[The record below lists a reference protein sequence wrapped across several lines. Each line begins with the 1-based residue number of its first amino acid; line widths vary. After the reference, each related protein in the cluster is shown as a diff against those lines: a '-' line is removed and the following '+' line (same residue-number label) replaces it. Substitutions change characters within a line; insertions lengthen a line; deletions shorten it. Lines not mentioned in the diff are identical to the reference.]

1 MMNNSKSILKDAY
14 FFVVVKSEY
23 EVDVFKSTVMLN
35 NDVLIK
41 CEIPSHVLDM
51 VGVIGWVD
59 SDAKQFKASSSGNCL

>member
-1 MMNNSKSILKDAY
+1 M
-14 FFVVVKSEY
+14 KSEY

-51 VGVIGWVD
+51 VEVIGWVD
-59 SDAKQFKASSSGNCL
+59 SDAQQFKAASVGKQNHIVPCLFMI

>member
-1 MMNNSKSILKDAY
+1 M
-14 FFVVVKSEY
+14 KSEY

-51 VGVIGWVD
+51 VEVIGWVD
-59 SDAKQFKASSSGNCL
+59 SGAKQFKASISGNCL